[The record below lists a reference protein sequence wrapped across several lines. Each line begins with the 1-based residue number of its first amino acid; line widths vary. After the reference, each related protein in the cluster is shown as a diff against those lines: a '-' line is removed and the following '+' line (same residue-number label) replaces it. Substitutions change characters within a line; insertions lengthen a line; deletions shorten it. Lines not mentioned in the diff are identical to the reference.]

1 MKSVQ
6 EIQESLNKLEKS
18 GLYSQSQLQF
28 IKYAFYRPDFNE
40 ALLLDPTIPSE
51 YMEMYIELKTLGKID
66 IAYYISEKWHMRGFS
81 PRQLYLLIMA
91 HSKNIDITNITPNM
105 SEEEIKKALIGQQK
119 EAEINEYRQ
128 KSSIPQ
134 EEIEKIKSIGFSIK
148 VERFLLRVVELSEI
162 DALLDERLKTCN
174 LEQMKYLYT
183 AYSVGSPIQKI
194 MNPNLS
200 VEEMKRII
208 LSENESVEFFQSI
221 ADKHNKGR

>member
-1 MKSVQ
+1 
-6 EIQESLNKLEKS
+6 
-18 GLYSQSQLQF
+18 
-28 IKYAFYRPDFNE
+28 
-40 ALLLDPTIPSE
+40 
-51 YMEMYIELKTLGKID
+51 
-66 IAYYISEKWHMRGFS
+66 
-81 PRQLYLLIMA
+81 MA

-148 VERFLLRVVELSEI
+148 VERFLLRVGELSEI

-183 AYSVGSPIQKI
+183 AYSVGAPIQKI